1 MKTKFSTFIA
11 ILFGVA
17 VLTAAQLSPVS
28 ALEAGDIVMQVNPAE
43 QSISLNPSEVYRGSI
58 KVQNIGRLPFTFT
71 LSTKPYQVLNDNYDP
86 DFYTQNDYTKLSN
99 WITYDENNIRLE
111 PGVEREV
118 GYTINVPD
126 DIPGGGQYAAIII
139 ETRDSIS
146 EGASFRVISQLASLI
161 YAHVSGEEHIGG
173 VVTARSLPSFLLSSP
188 FTARVTVKN
197 DGNVD
202 FRVTHTLDIYNFFTN
217 QPVLSSDAVSSDGT
231 NVGRATPIILPATSR
246 ANALTWDGA
255 PELGLFRAVQKISF
269 LDQEYTY
276 EQVVFLCPTWL
287 AGLAIFF
294 VALMVIWIILR
305 IRKRH
310 KSRPQSF

>member
-1 MKTKFSTFIA
+1 M
-11 ILFGVA
+11 
-17 VLTAAQLSPVS
+17 
-28 ALEAGDIVMQVNPAE
+28 
-43 QSISLNPSEVYRGSI
+43 
-58 KVQNIGRLPFTFT
+58 
-71 LSTKPYQVLNDNYDP
+71 
-86 DFYTQNDYTKLSN
+86 
-99 WITYDENNIRLE
+99 
-111 PGVEREV
+111 
-118 GYTINVPD
+118 
-126 DIPGGGQYAAIII
+126 
-139 ETRDSIS
+139 
-146 EGASFRVISQLASLI
+146 
-161 YAHVSGEEHIGG
+161 
-173 VVTARSLPSFLLSSP
+173 TARSLPSFLLSSP